1 MADPDLSQFMTPE
14 KDSTQGPDLSAFMG
28 PTLSAADQHL
38 AHPTVDDM
46 LRPQRKPVGGRAGAA
61 VRGATRGVIPTGT
74 AAMGA
79 ATGAEIGAL
88 GGPFDPVTIPVG
100 ALIGGGLGYWA
111 GQKAQKS
118 VMDAVPKGALQVMG
132 QDPASVKLD
141 QQTYPMTSAI
151 SEAAPSLIAGGA
163 LQRGMT
169 RPEIADRAMM
179 VAQLKASAAD
189 AMDARMARFK
199 TADVDPSSATVGGPL
214 TQGFAEFTAK
224 GPLSAGARRSLAGQI
239 GQAETAVTRTASA
252 YGAPTTPNLAG
263 GTLQEGINRYVG
275 DVATPGSFKAK
286 VEGMYDAAFDPIL
299 KGEAQAVAKSEADQ
313 AAKVGT
319 LKGDHA
325 AQLEEAQAAQ
335 RGEQLAAEQGMP
347 VPADQQTPTPQ
358 PPELPP
364 AQPTTATGKTQET
377 LNTIASTINSPAIR
391 GIIQDPRI
399 PAILNAFEKEP
410 ASVRFTDLRSLRTW
424 VRNAQGNPDLILGVG
439 QGNLQ
444 KLESALTE
452 DIYTNAQKF
461 GGDAALNRLKRTDD
475 FYRAGV
481 QRIQTALQ
489 PFIDKSSPE
498 GAFARIQGIAS
509 SGSSA
514 DVNSLFRLKRSLPPA
529 DFGDVQASLIQ
540 NAGQVADGSGKTAFS
555 PAAFVGW
562 YSKLP
567 EASKDILFG
576 AGGSAAKAKP
586 AAAALKTQLDNL
598 VSVAG
603 DLAPWEKIA
612 SAQGMKGASPWQVG
626 TSGTAAMYA
635 VASLHPMAI
644 LGEAAA
650 LGGEALTAQFLT
662 SPAALRWIN
671 RLSTSKSAQALDAAV
686 GGLSRASKSSPVLAS
701 LHSAVSQAMVNA
713 QNPPQKPAEAHGGFD
728 PSQMTDEELKAAGGA
743 PEPSEHAAQ
752 PSDEGRVAMI
762 DSMTPK
768 EAMALTIAGE
778 ASSDPHEMAG
788 VGHVMANRLASGK
801 YGSTMADILK
811 PAEFNVWEN
820 PTKLA
825 ELKGTPKYEAALQIA
840 EQVLSGTHADV
851 TGGARHYFAPRALAE
866 LHKTQ
871 PEKYPHERPEWAQG
885 DGTALGES
893 VFYP

>member
-46 LRPQRKPVGGRAGAA
+46 LRPQRKPAGGRFGAA
-61 VRGATRGVIPTGT
+61 VRGATRGVLPLG
-74 AAMGA
+74 AAEMGA

-88 GGPFDPVTIPVG
+88 TGPFAEIGIPAG

-118 VMDAVPKGALQVMG
+118 VMDNFVPKGALQAMG

-141 QQTYPMTSAI
+141 QQTYPVTSAI

-163 LQRGMT
+163 LQRGLT
-169 RPEIADRAMM
+169 RPEIADKAML
-179 VAQLKASAAD
+179 VAQPKTSAAD
-189 AMDARMARFK
+189 VMDARLARFK
-199 TADVDPSSATVGGPL
+199 AADVEPSSATVGGPL
-214 TQGFAEFTAK
+214 TQGLAEFTAK
-224 GPLSAGARRSLAGQI
+224 GPLSAGARRNLAGQI

-252 YGAPTTPNLAG
+252 YGSPTTPNLAG

-299 KGEAQAVAKSEADQ
+299 KGEAQAVTKSEADQ

-347 VPADQQTPTPQ
+347 IPADQQTPTPLA
-358 PPELPP
+358 PELPV
-364 AQPTTATGKTQET
+364 AAPTTATGKTQET
-377 LNTIASTINSPAIR
+377 LNTIAGTINSPAIR

-399 PAILNAFEKEP
+399 PAILNAFEKDP

-612 SAQGMKGASPWQVG
+612 STQGMKGASPWQVG

-650 LGGEALTAQFLT
+650 LGGEALTAHFLT

-671 RLSTSKSAQALDAAV
+671 RLSTSKGAEAV
-686 GGLSRASKSSPVLAS
+686 GATMAGLQRASKSSPVLAS
-701 LHSAVSQAMVNA
+701 LHSAVSQAMTNSQTA
-713 QNPPQKPAEAHGGFD
+713 QKPAKAHGGFD
-728 PSQMTDEELKAAGGA
+728 PSQMTDEELKAVGGA
-743 PEPSEHAAQ
+743 PEVTEHTAQ
-752 PSDEGRVAMI
+752 PSDESRVAMI

-811 PAEFNVWEN
+811 PEEFNVWEN
-820 PTKLA
+820 PEALA
-825 ELKGTPKYEAALQIA
+825 RLKGTPKYEAALQIA
-840 EQVLSGTHADV
+840 DQVLSGTHADI
-851 TGGARHYFAPRALAE
+851 TNHATKYYAPKALAE